1 MSSKVRAAGRPDL
14 AAVPRRR
21 ADVSAQPVATHHRA
35 IMTSLQKRRLR
46 DFVFGAPRDPM
57 APGAR
62 QHIALA
68 AFLAWIGIGA
78 DGLSSSAYGPAEA
91 FIALGPHSQLAL
103 YLAIATAFTVFVISL
118 AYNQVI
124 ELFPNGGG
132 GYKVATRLVGPY
144 AGLVAGSALIVDY
157 VLTIAISAA
166 SGIDAL
172 FSLLPPVHQVVK
184 LEAAVA
190 VVAVLIYLNLRGM
203 RESISL
209 LAPIFIGF
217 CITHFALIG
226 YGIASHGDQLVPEI
240 RATVD
245 ETRAL
250 AGEVGWFFVIALF
263 LKAYSLGGGTYT
275 GIEAVSNNVN
285 MLKEPR
291 VRTGKWTMFL
301 MALSL
306 SLTAGGIILLYLLW
320 DVQPSHGGETLNA
333 VVFGDII
340 DSLGFTP
347 STSHLALVVVL
358 VFEGALLFVAANTG
372 FLGGPAVLANMA
384 VDRWAPNQ
392 FSVLSSRL
400 VTRNGILLMGAAALA
415 VLVWTKGYVALLV
428 VLYTVNVFITFT
440 LSLLGLTIHWW
451 RQRRDVEGARNRLLL
466 AAIALLITV
475 SILAVIIVERFLQGG
490 IVTLAITSTV
500 VLTGLLIRRHYTHVR
515 ELAQALD
522 RRQRWQR
529 RELPGEPPDID
540 PSQPTA
546 VFLVSAN
553 RGMGLHT
560 VGRVEALFPDHFHN
574 LVFVSVG
581 TVDSESFGSEQSL
594 RTLQYETRASLDG
607 LVNFAQVQ
615 GKASCWFDA
624 YGPDRLAELEQ
635 LALQVRAKF
644 PNSVFFTNRLVFEK
658 DHWWTRLLHSE
669 TPLAIQRLLNT
680 HGVELVILPV
690 MLDAEPSAAP
700 VAAASA

>member
-1 MSSKVRAAGRPDL
+1 
-14 AAVPRRR
+14 
-21 ADVSAQPVATHHRA
+21 
-35 IMTSLQKRRLR
+35 MTSDQKHRLR
-46 DFVFGAPRDPM
+46 DVVFGAPRDPM
-57 APGAR
+57 APETR
-62 QHIALA
+62 KHIALA

-91 FIALGPHSQLAL
+91 FTALGSHSQLAL
-103 YLAIATAFTVFVISL
+103 YLAVATAFTVFVISL

-132 GYKVATRLVGPY
+132 GYKVATKLVGPY
-144 AGLVAGSALIVDY
+144 AGLVAGAALIVDY

-172 FSLLPPVHQVVK
+172 FSLLPPAHQIVK

-190 VVAVLIYLNLRGM
+190 VVVLLIYLNLRGM

-217 CITHFALIG
+217 CLTHFALIG
-226 YGIASHGDQLVPEI
+226 YGIASHGSGLMPEV
-240 RATVD
+240 RATIQ
-245 ETRAL
+245 ETHDL
-250 AGEVGWFFVIALF
+250 AGHAGWFFVLALF

-306 SLTAGGIILLYLLW
+306 SVTAAGIILLYLLW
-320 DVQPSHGGETLNA
+320 DVQPSTTGETLNA

-340 DSLGFTP
+340 ASLGFD
-347 STSHLALVVVL
+347 SGTSHVMLIVVL

-392 FSVLSSRL
+392 FSTLSSRL

-415 VLVWTKGYVALLV
+415 ILVWTEGYVSLLI

-440 LSLLGLTIHWW
+440 LSLLGLTIYWW
-451 RQRRDVEGARNRLLL
+451 KQRRDIENARRRLAL
-466 AAIALLITV
+466 AAFALLITA
-475 SILAVIIVERFLQGG
+475 SILVVIVVERFLQGG
-490 IVTLAITSTV
+490 IVTLVITSCV
-500 VLTGLLIRRHYTHVR
+500 VFVGLLIRRHYSRVR
-515 ELAQALD
+515 EMALSLE
-522 RRQRWQR
+522 RSLRWQWR
-529 RELPGEPPDID
+529 DLQGEPPVID
-540 PSQPTA
+540 ASQPTA
-546 VFLVSAN
+546 VFLVSTN
-553 RGMGLHT
+553 RGLGLHT
-560 VGRVEALFPDHFHN
+560 LERVESLFPNHFRN
-574 LVFVSVG
+574 FIFVSVG

-607 LVNFAQVQ
+607 LVNYAQVH
-615 GKASCWFDA
+615 GKGSRWFDA
-624 YGPDRLAELEQ
+624 YGADRLSELEQ
-635 LALQVRAKF
+635 LALTVRDAF

-669 TPLAIQRLLNT
+669 TPFAMQRLLNQ
-680 HGVELVILPV
+680 HGLELVILPV
-690 MLDAEPSAAP
+690 TLPEPELSR
-700 VAAASA
+700 

>member
-1 MSSKVRAAGRPDL
+1 MP
-14 AAVPRRR
+14 
-21 ADVSAQPVATHHRA
+21 ADR
-35 IMTSLQKRRLR
+35 KKRLR
-46 DFVFGAPRDPM
+46 DVVFGAPRDPM
-57 APGAR
+57 APETR
-62 QHIALA
+62 KHIALA

-78 DGLSSSAYGPAEA
+78 DGLSSSSYGPAEA
-91 FIALGPHSQLAL
+91 FMALGTHSQLAL
-103 YLAIATAFTVFVISL
+103 YLAVATAFTVFVISL

-144 AGLVAGSALIVDY
+144 AGLVAGAALIVDY

-172 FSLLPPVHQVVK
+172 FSLLPAVHQVVK

-190 VVAVLIYLNLRGM
+190 VVVLLIYLNLRGM

-209 LAPIFIGF
+209 LAPIFVGF
-217 CITHFALIG
+217 CLTHFALIG
-226 YGIASHGDQLVPEI
+226 YGIYAHEFGLQAEVRQTLQ
-240 RATVD
+240 
-245 ETRAL
+245 ETHAL
-250 AGEVGWFFVIALF
+250 AGQMGWFFAMALF

-306 SLTAGGIILLYLLW
+306 SLTAAGIILLYLLW
-320 DVQPSHGGETLNA
+320 DVQPSTTGETLNA

-340 DSLGFTP
+340 DSLGFD
-347 STSHLALVVVL
+347 SHTSHLMLVVVL

-392 FSVLSSRL
+392 FSALSSRL

-415 VLVWTKGYVALLV
+415 ILVWTRGSVGLLV
-428 VLYTVNVFITFT
+428 VLYTVNVFITFA
-440 LSLLGLTIHWW
+440 LSLLGLTRFWW
-451 RQRRDVEGARNRLLL
+451 KQRRDLPQARSRFML
-466 AAIALLITV
+466 AVFALLITL
-475 SILAVIIVERFLQGG
+475 SILAVIVVERFLQGG
-490 IVTLAITSTV
+490 IVTLFITSTV
-500 VLTGLLIRRHYTHVR
+500 VCIGLLIRRHYSRVR
-515 ELAQALD
+515 EMAHALE
-522 RRQRWQR
+522 RSVRWKWQD
-529 RELPGEPPDID
+529 LPGEPPAID
-540 PSQPTA
+540 PVQPTA

-553 RGMGLHT
+553 RGIGLHT
-560 VGRVEALFPDHFHN
+560 VERVEALFPDHFRN
-574 LVFVSVG
+574 FVFVSVG

-607 LVNFAQVQ
+607 LVNYAQVH
-615 GKASCWFDA
+615 GKGACWFDA
-624 YGPDRLAELEQ
+624 YGADRLAELER
-635 LALQVRAKF
+635 LALTVREAF
-644 PNSVFFTNRLVFEK
+644 PHSVFFTNRLVFEK
-658 DHWWTRLLHSE
+658 ERWWNRLLHSE
-669 TPLAIQRLLNT
+669 TPLAMQRLLNA

-690 MLDAEPSAAP
+690 TLREDRATGA
-700 VAAASA
+700 